1 MNEEIK
7 DREIWVYDIETI
19 ASCFTYTAINIDTEK
34 VVQYVIHK
42 DRNDIDNLLIH
53 LLECKGAIGF
63 NNINFD
69 YPILHYL
76 ILNHENL
83 SLKDDPEF
91 TVKVLYSKA
100 QEIINSQNNNPFNP
114 FVIRDKEC
122 KIPQLDLFK
131 LWHFNNK
138 ARSTSLK
145 SLEIAMNYP
154 NVMDMPIHHSTTNIS
169 IEQIP
174 EILDYN
180 LNDVLATFEFY
191 KRSTDKIDLRRKLN
205 EKYNLNCLNFPD
217 SKIGE
222 MLTLKMYCQATGRDM
237 WETKKLRTEYDSISI
252 KECIFDYIHFNSKEF
267 KELLNRFKSS
277 TIKGTKGELE
287 YSVVYKGFK
296 YDFGSGGIHG
306 CIKAGLYE
314 ADKDHY
320 IIDCDVASLY
330 PSIAI
335 LNGLYPKHLGAE
347 FCDVYE
353 NGIVKPRLEAK
364 KRRDMTMADGFKLSA
379 NSVYGKSNDK
389 YSFLMDPMYT
399 MKTTINGQL
408 MLTMLAELLADIE
421 GITILQINTDGI
433 TVKLPIVEYENYS
446 NICKKW
452 QDETKLTLEFAEYKK
467 MWIRDVNNYG
477 ALTVT
482 GKIKNKGAFEVDKD
496 YHKDNSFRIVS
507 VAIQNYFMNNV
518 SVEDTILGCT
528 NIYDF
533 CGRQK
538 FKNGE
543 SKGVIY
549 HMQGDRIIEEEQ
561 QKNVRYYISKKGA
574 TFVKK
579 YTSGEGEGINKGYQ
593 VTIFNKFIEKSMADY
608 DINYDFYIKEANKEI
623 DNIIDKQ
630 YKLDF

>member
-1 MNEEIK
+1 MK
-7 DREIWVYDIETI
+7 DRQIWVYDIETL
-19 ASCFTYTAINIDTEK
+19 ASCFTYTAINIDTEQ

-53 LLECKGAIGF
+53 LLTCKGAIGF
-63 NNINFD
+63 NNTNFD

-76 ILNHENL
+76 MLNHESL

-91 TVKVLYSKA
+91 TIKVLYGKA
-100 QEIINSQNNNPFNP
+100 QEIINSQNSSPFNIY
-114 FVIRDKEC
+114 VVKDREC

-154 NVMDMPIHHSTTNIS
+154 NVMDMPIHHSTTDIS
-169 IEQIP
+169 AEQIS
-174 EILDYN
+174 EILEYN

-191 KRSTDKIDLRRKLN
+191 KRSTDKIELRKKLN
-205 EKYNLNCLNFPD
+205 EKYNLGCLNFPD

-222 MLTLKMYCQATGRDM
+222 MLTLKMYCEATGRDF
-237 WETKKLRTEYDSISI
+237 WETKKLRTEYDYIDI
-252 KECIFDYIHFNSKEF
+252 GECIFDYIHFTNKPF
-267 KELLNRFKSS
+267 KELLKRFKSAKI
-277 TIKGTKGELE
+277 TGTKGELE
-287 YSVVYKGFK
+287 HSVIYKGFK

-306 CIKAGLYE
+306 CIKPGLYE

-335 LNGLYPKHLGAE
+335 LNGLYPRHLGAE

-364 KRRDMTMADGFKLSA
+364 KRGDMTMADGFKLSA

-399 MKTTINGQL
+399 MKTTINGQF
-408 MLTMLAELLADIE
+408 MLAMLAEMLANIE

-433 TVKLPIVEYENYS
+433 TVKLPIVQYENY
-446 NICKKW
+446 NIICKKW
-452 QDETKLTLEFAEYKK
+452 QEETKLTLEFAEYKK

-477 ALTVT
+477 ALTVN

-496 YHKDNSFRIVS
+496 YHKDNSFRIVP
-507 VAIQNYFMNNV
+507 VAIQNYFINNIP
-518 SVEDTILGCT
+518 VEDTILGCT

-538 FKNGE
+538 FKSGE

-549 HMQGDRIIEEEQ
+549 HIQGDKIIEEEQ

-574 TFVKK
+574 TFIKK
-579 YTSGEGEGINKGYQ
+579 YNSGKDEVINKGYQ
-593 VTIFNKFIEKSMADY
+593 VTIFNKFIEKNMSEY